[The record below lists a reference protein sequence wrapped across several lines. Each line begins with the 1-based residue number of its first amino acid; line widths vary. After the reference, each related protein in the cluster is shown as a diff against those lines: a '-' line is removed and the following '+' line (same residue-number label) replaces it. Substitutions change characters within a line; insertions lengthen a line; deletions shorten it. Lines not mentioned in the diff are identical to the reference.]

1 GYAYVRMDASGRGDD
16 HLRRDGCRWE
26 EAGVCGAVCGARGA
40 VYPER
45 RGMKAAVWHG
55 RQDVR
60 IERVAEPSSPP
71 PGQVQVKVAWCGI
84 CGTDLHE
91 YTGGPLYIPLG
102 HPHPK
107 TGVQAPVIIGHEMSG
122 EVVAVGEGVENF
134 ATGDR
139 I

>member
-1 GYAYVRMDASGRGDD
+1 
-16 HLRRDGCRWE
+16 
-26 EAGVCGAVCGARGA
+26 
-40 VYPER
+40 
-45 RGMKAAVWHG
+45 MKAAVWHG

-60 IERVAEPSSPP
+60 IESVAEPSFPP

-91 YTGGPLYIPLG
+91 YTGGPLYIPLN

-122 EVVAVGEGVENF
+122 TVVAVGEGVEDF
-134 ATGDR
+134 TAGDR
-139 I
+139 VAAAPSSAAESADGASAVRWRNAITWHSWA